1 MISYTELR
9 DRILFRLGA
18 EGSDHYAERV
28 INAVNGAQD
37 VLMSVVG
44 NALET
49 NKFSAE
55 IFRELSYTAI
65 FQTNW
70 YGEVDL
76 DAESDQ
82 DAQVI
87 GTGDIL
93 PAHKIWTVTSVHPEF
108 EIIGGTHASITPVL
122 VNPIKSLRRVS
133 TTFLRP
139 TVSASR
145 TVEEALAGNRND
157 PFAPGN
163 RRFTG
168 ALKSYSYR
176 FGSRARTTVTPQ
188 NGRVLI
194 YDPHPTGRVAMLAIG
209 YLKVPSKIVLET
221 DQVEWPDAATELLVA
236 MSHRQLSYAQGDQT
250 TLAQLTGEELNMLM
264 QTFR

>member
-1 MISYTELR
+1 MINFSDIR
-9 DRILFRLGA
+9 DRVLFRLGA

-28 INAVNGAQD
+28 ISAVNGAQD

-44 NALET
+44 NMLET

-55 IFRELSYTAI
+55 VFRELSYTAV

-87 GTGDIL
+87 GTTAVL
-93 PAHKIWTVTSVHPEF
+93 PAHKIWTVTGVHPEF
-108 EIIGGTHASITPVL
+108 EIIGGTQADIVPVVL
-122 VNPIKSLRRVS
+122 NPLKSLRRVS

-139 TVSASR
+139 VKSAARGVAESR
-145 TVEEALAGNRND
+145 AQDRQD
-157 PFAPGN
+157 PFAAGN

-168 ALKSYSYR
+168 ALKTYSYR

-188 NGRVLI
+188 NGRVLV
-194 YDPHPTGRVAMLAIG
+194 YDPHTVNRAAMLAIE
-209 YLKVPSKIVLET
+209 YLKVPAKVVLET
-221 DQVEWPDAATELLVA
+221 DQVEWPDAAVELLVA

-250 TLAQLTGEELNMLM
+250 TLHQLTSEELNMLM